1 MNQDKKR
8 IWQPNASFSLGVLH
22 DKCTCTCAY
31 IALTAHDP
39 LTHSHT
45 HMYSF
50 FPHLHTNSLDSTLF
64 HLSASI
70 ISLSLSLSAQ
80 FVLKMMSGWSM
91 VSLLTRVVL
100 RCAGME
106 YGAQCVVTCGNQLMP
121 EWCVDNWDI
130 LALVSSIYAMYCTLS
145 CSGKLWRGLPNAFFA
160 DSSNIMLP
168 RCTRYMVL

>member
-1 MNQDKKR
+1 MH
-8 IWQPNASFSLGVLH
+8 SCTHTLSHSLTHTYMYTHSSTNIIYTHSHSVMH
-22 DKCTCTCAY
+22 VHMHS
-31 IALTAHDP
+31 LTRTLTHSPTHPPTHP

-121 EWCVDNWDI
+121 EWCVSEGRMSTYVC
-130 LALVSSIYAMYCTLS
+130 VS
-145 CSGKLWRGLPNAFFA
+145 G
-160 DSSNIMLP
+160 
-168 RCTRYMVL
+168 